1 MAKGGKVKE
10 TMGPKSMSKD
20 VEKGSNKL
28 KKFGE
33 SAVQKRGHTKGKNL
47 GDSGKSVGIEG
58 GKAKKYAKGGPI
70 SDEANDLIRPIVKK
84 AKGGKIDGIAQRGK
98 TKGKYC

>member
-1 MAKGGKVKE
+1 MARGDGIA
-10 TMGPKSMSKD
+10 
-20 VEKGSNKL
+20 
-28 KKFGE
+28 KK
-33 SAVQKRGHTKGKNL
+33 GHTKGKNL

-58 GKAKKYAKGGPI
+58 GKAKRYKAGGI

-98 TKGKYC
+98 TKGKYI